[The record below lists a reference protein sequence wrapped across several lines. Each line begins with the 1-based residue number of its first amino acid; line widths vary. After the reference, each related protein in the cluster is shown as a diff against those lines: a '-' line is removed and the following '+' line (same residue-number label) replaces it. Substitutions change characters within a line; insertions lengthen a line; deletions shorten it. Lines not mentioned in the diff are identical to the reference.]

1 MDKLIVNVD
10 GNVSLACPNP
20 SAILH
25 IQSEMFRIFPEY
37 QVQDTDT
44 KRNVLSELKKWIKS
58 EEAQLDNIVENSNSA
73 DGQAEKVNLPSTGM
87 QQLKAEIADI
97 VITLSRHKYS
107 EFTKKTYNVLLTRMR
122 QLSAV

>member
-1 MDKLIVNVD
+1 MVTGTETPEGTILMQARIIHDLRTENA
-10 GNVSLACPNP
+10 SLKT
-20 SAILH
+20 
-25 IQSEMFRIFPEY
+25 M
-37 QVQDTDT
+37 
-44 KRNVLSELKKWIKS
+44 
-58 EEAQLDNIVENSNSA
+58 VENSNSA

-107 EFTKKTYNVLLTRMR
+107 EFTKKTYNVLLKRMR